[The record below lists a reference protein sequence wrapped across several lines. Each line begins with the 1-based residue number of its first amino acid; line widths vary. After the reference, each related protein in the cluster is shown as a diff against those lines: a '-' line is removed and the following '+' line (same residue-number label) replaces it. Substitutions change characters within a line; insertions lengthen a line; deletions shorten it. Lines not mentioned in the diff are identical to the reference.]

1 MADDIAISA
10 QGLSKRYRIRVSK
23 GREGHGAATVSPG
36 WVGRVQA
43 ALARAS
49 RPAEYED
56 VWSLRDATFEIKR
69 GEIVGLIGRNGAG
82 KSTLLKILSRIT
94 EPTGGRAEMYGR
106 VGTLLEV
113 GTGFHPEL
121 TGRDNIYLSGVI
133 LGMSKD
139 QIRAKFDEIVA
150 FSDIGKY
157 IDTPVKR
164 YSSGMYVRLA
174 FAVGAYLD
182 PEVLIVDEVLAVGDS
197 SFQKKCLARMQDI
210 GDHGR
215 TVVFVSHNMQAITRL
230 CKRAILLDKG
240 KVIADGAV
248 HDVVGT
254 HMHAGSSARGGR
266 EWTDV
271 ATAPGDDV
279 AKLMGVRV
287 RTRDGAVAD
296 IVDIREPISIELE
309 IEVLKPGWVLT
320 PDIALFGENGEC
332 IFEAFDM
339 DPEWRK
345 RPRPVGR
352 YIATAWIPG
361 NLLSE
366 GAHFVGA
373 YCISIDPSR
382 QIIRVDEAIGF
393 RVVDSCDGDSARGD
407 FMGDVWGVVRPML
420 KWSTKYIPHAV
431 GDALVPGREGK
442 RT

>member
-1 MADDIAISA
+1 MSNIAIRA
-10 QGLSKRYRIRVSK
+10 QGLSKRYMIKV
-23 GREGHGAATVSPG
+23 GAAVEPTSLPPMKKSLIRKLEG
-36 WVGRVQA
+36 
-43 ALARAS
+43 LLTRAQS
-49 RPAEYED
+49 RGHYEE
-56 VWSLRDATFEIKR
+56 VWSLKDATFDIR
-69 GEIVGLIGRNGAG
+69 QGEVVGLIGRNGAG

-94 EPTGGRAEMYGR
+94 EPTGGRAEMFGR

-133 LGMSKD
+133 LGMSKQ
-139 QIRAKFDEIVA
+139 QIRSKFDEIVA

-210 GDHGR
+210 GEHGR

-240 KVIADGAV
+240 KVMADGGV
-248 HDVVGT
+248 HEVVGT
-254 HMHAGSSARGGR
+254 HMHAGSSARGSK
-266 EWTDV
+266 EWPEL
-271 ATAPGDDV
+271 ATAPGDEV
-279 AKLMGVRV
+279 AKLRAVRV
-287 RTRDGAVAD
+287 RTRDGEIAD

-309 IEVLKPGWVLT
+309 IEVLQAGWVLT
-320 PDIALFGENGEC
+320 PDIALFGENAEC

-339 DPEWRK
+339 DPEWRR
-345 RPRPVGR
+345 RPRPPGR
-352 YIATAWIPG
+352 YLSTAWIPG

-420 KWSTKYIPHAV
+420 KWSTRYLPSHASDTMV
-431 GDALVPGREGK
+431 QAREGDAS
-442 RT
+442 

>member
-1 MADDIAISA
+1 MSNIAIRA
-10 QGLSKRYRIRVSK
+10 QGLSKRYMIK
-23 GREGHGAATVSPG
+23 
-36 WVGRVQA
+36 VGRNVEATTLPAMKKGLVQK
-43 ALARAS
+43 LGDLLSRAQS
-49 RPAEYED
+49 RGQYEE
-56 VWSLRDATFEIKR
+56 VWSLKDATFDIKQ
-69 GEIVGLIGRNGAG
+69 GEVVGLIGRNGAG

-94 EPTGGRAEMYGR
+94 EPTGGRAEMFGR

-133 LGMSKD
+133 LGMSKQ
-139 QIRAKFDEIVA
+139 QIRSKFDEIVA

-210 GDHGR
+210 GEHGR

-240 KVIADGAV
+240 KVMADGGV

-254 HMHAGSSARGGR
+254 HMHAGSSARGSK
-266 EWTDV
+266 EWSDL
-271 ATAPGDDV
+271 ATAPGDEV
-279 AKLMGVRV
+279 AKLRAVRV
-287 RTRDGAVAD
+287 RTRDGEIAD

-309 IEVLKPGWVLT
+309 IEVLQAGWVLT

-345 RPRPVGR
+345 RPRPPGCYR
-352 YIATAWIPG
+352 STAWIPG

-393 RVVDSCDGDSARGD
+393 RIVDSCDGDSARGD

-420 KWSTKYIPHAV
+420 KWSTQYSPSHT
-431 GDALVPGREGK
+431 GDTALQAREGK
-442 RT
+442 SS